1 MKETLHREF
10 QRICSHKRILLAA
23 VAVPLFALLFMA
35 TIFGN
40 GTIENLPVGIVDNSA
55 SPYSQQIILTAQA
68 SPTLQISPQHIFS
81 NESLAKEALQKM
93 EIYGYLVIPSN
104 FSSSLME
111 GNTPTITGVYHNV
124 MLAAGGEVK
133 SAFVKVIGDFSSS
146 LIASQGDLAG
156 ISPIEVE
163 TIAMPTN
170 GIFSSTYNTS
180 LNYGTFLAYPFFFV
194 FFQIFILTFTV
205 YIIGTDLS
213 SQWIPAAGE
222 NRLGSHTRHTL
233 FRHFASFYGGLYGNL
248 AGKLLPYICIFLVQ
262 TLLANWIFFSVA
274 HTPYQGSLLAIVLN
288 SILFILATIAL
299 GVAIISIIPKVSI
312 AISIASMIGALGA
325 TASGVTFPL
334 ENMYPAFQALCGI
347 FPVRH
352 FVLGYQ
358 ASVYLNAPFASTW
371 HIYAIMLLT
380 IPLCLCAAP
389 LLIRALKKG
398 PVKPLPV
405 MWGTSLVIL
414 GGTVGYCILYGL
426 LYHPNIVTDVP
437 IAVIDNSG
445 TPQSREFIRNL
456 DATQQVQASHIC
468 QGLPQAKALM
478 QQNIVKGIITIPS
491 NFGTNITQGI
501 EAPFAVIQTTTSFL
515 YYLTI
520 QTGIAS
526 TMQQTNN
533 TLRQST
539 VQALPLSQQLLL
551 AQTPTVQYDD
561 VTMYNHNGGYG
572 SYLLPIA
579 LIIIVFQTMLM
590 SGGILAGDRTTSPI
604 KFVPIL
610 AGGYMLLSFFI
621 VGLVPELF
629 SLPALANRW
638 ELALFMALFII
649 TTAAFIGAVTPLFK
663 DPEEVMLYVPFFSIG
678 LIFLSGS
685 SYPINGI
692 PHIWQIIHY
701 AFPTSPGIIGY
712 LKLNSMG
719 GSLHHII
726 PQMATLLAQLLIY
739 GTLFFLYM
747 RKLSKR
753 NNL

>member
-1 MKETLHREF
+1 MKETLHREL

-35 TIFGN
+35 TIFGY

-55 SPYSQQIILTAQA
+55 SPYSRQIILTAQA

-81 NESLAKEALQKM
+81 NESQAKEALLKM

-133 SAFVKVIGDFSSS
+133 AAFVKVIGDFSTS

-205 YIIGTDLS
+205 YVIGTDLG
-213 SQWIPAAGE
+213 SQWIPTTQE
-222 NRLGSHTRHTL
+222 GSPLHNVRK
-233 FRHFASFYGGLYGNL
+233 LYRNL
-248 AGKLLPYICIFLVQ
+248 VGKLLPYICIFLVQ

-358 ASVYLNAPFASTW
+358 ASVYLNAPFAHTW
-371 HIYAIMLLT
+371 HLYAIMLLT

-398 PVKPLPV
+398 PARPLPV

-478 QQNIVKGIITIPS
+478 QQDIVKGIISIPS
-491 NFGTNITQGI
+491 SFGTNITQGV

-539 VQALPLSQQLLL
+539 VQTLPLSQQLLL
-551 AQTPTVQYDD
+551 SQTPAAHYDD
-561 VTMYNHNGGYG
+561 VPIYNHNGGYG

-579 LIIIVFQTMLM
+579 LIIIIFQTMLM

-701 AFPTSPGIIGY
+701 ALPTSPGIIGY

>member
-1 MKETLHREF
+1 MKEALHREL

-40 GTIENLPVGIVDNSA
+40 GKIENLPVGIVDNSA
-55 SPYSQQIILTAQA
+55 TPYSRQIILTAQA

-81 NESLAKEALQKM
+81 NESQAKEALQKM
-93 EIYGYLVIPSN
+93 EIYGYLVIPDR

-111 GNTPTITGVYHNV
+111 GNTPTITGVYHNA

-133 SAFVKVIGDFSSS
+133 AAFVKVIGDFSTS

-156 ISPIEVE
+156 VSPIEVE

-205 YIIGTDLS
+205 YIIGTDLNT
-213 SQWIPAAGE
+213 QWIPTAQE
-222 NRLGSHTRHTL
+222 ESPLRNLRR
-233 FRHFASFYGGLYGNL
+233 LYGNL
-248 AGKLLPYICIFLVQ
+248 IGKMLPYICIFLVQ

-274 HTPYQGSLLAIVLN
+274 HTPYQGSMLAIVLN
-288 SILFILATIAL
+288 SILFIMATMVL

-334 ENMYPAFQALCGI
+334 ENMYPAFQALCSI

-358 ASVYLNAPFASTW
+358 ASVYLNAPFAYTW
-371 HIYAIMLLT
+371 QIYATMLLT

-437 IAVIDNSG
+437 IAVIDNSCSA
-445 TPQSREFIRNL
+445 QSREFIRNL

-478 QQNIVKGIITIPS
+478 QQDIVKGIITIPS
-491 NFGTNITQGI
+491 NFGTSIIQGI

-520 QTGIAS
+520 QTGIAA
-526 TMQQTNN
+526 TMQETNN
-533 TLRQST
+533 NLRQST
-539 VQALPLSQQLLL
+539 VETLPLSQQLLL
-551 AQTPTVQYDD
+551 SQTPTAHYDD
-561 VTMYNHNGGYG
+561 VPMGNHNGGYG

-579 LIIIVFQTMLM
+579 LIIIIFQTMLM

-604 KFVPIL
+604 KFVPML
-610 AGGYMLLSFFI
+610 AGGYMLLSLFI

-638 ELALFMALFII
+638 ELALFMTLFIL

-692 PHIWQIIHY
+692 PHIWQIVHY
-701 AFPTSPGIIGY
+701 VFPTSPGIIGY

-726 PQMATLLAQLLIY
+726 PQTATLLAQLLIY
-739 GTLFFLYM
+739 GTVAAIYIKKIS
-747 RKLSKR
+747 RR

>member
-1 MKETLHREF
+1 MKGTLYRELL
-10 QRICSHKRILLAA
+10 RIFNRKRLLLAPL
-23 VAVPLFALLFMA
+23 AVPLFALLFMA

-40 GTIENLPVGIVDNSA
+40 GTIEELPVGIVDNSA
-55 SPYSQQIILTAQA
+55 SPYSRQIILTAQA
-68 SPTLQISPQHIFS
+68 SPTLKISTGHIFS
-81 NESLAKEALQKM
+81 NESQAREAMQKM
-93 EIYGYLVIPSN
+93 EIYGYLVIPSD

-111 GNTPTITGVYHNV
+111 GNQPTITGVYHNA

-133 SAFVKVIGDFSSS
+133 AAFVKVIGDFSTS
-146 LIASQGDLAG
+146 LIASQGNLAG

-180 LNYGTFLAYPFFFV
+180 LNYGTFLAYPFFFI

-213 SQWIPAAGE
+213 PQWLTATQKKSTIRTIG
-222 NRLGSHTRHTL
+222 N
-233 FRHFASFYGGLYGNL
+233 LYGSL
-248 AGKLLPYICIFLVQ
+248 AGKLLPYACIFLAQ
-262 TLLANWIFFSVA
+262 TLLANWVFFTVA

-288 SILFILATIAL
+288 SILFIGATMAL
-299 GVAIISIIPKVSI
+299 GIAIISIIPKVSI

-325 TASGVTFPL
+325 TASGVTFPV
-334 ENMYPAFQALCGI
+334 ENMYPAFQALCSI

-352 FVLGYQ
+352 FILGYQ
-358 ASVYLNAPFASTW
+358 ASVYLNAPFALTW
-371 HIYAIMLLT
+371 HTYALLLLA

-389 LLIRALKKG
+389 LLRRAVKDG
-398 PVKPLPV
+398 RAKPLPV

-426 LYHPNIVTDVP
+426 LYHPNIVTEVP
-437 IAVIDNSG
+437 VAVIDNSQ
-445 TPQSREFIRNL
+445 TPASREYLRNL
-456 DATQQVQASHIC
+456 DATQQVHAAYIC
-468 QGLPQAKALM
+468 QDLPQAQSLM
-478 QQNIVKGIITIPS
+478 QQNIVKGIVTIPAS
-491 NFGTNITQGI
+491 FASRISQGA

-526 TMQQTNN
+526 TMQQANN

-539 VQALPLSQQLLL
+539 VQVLPLSQQLLL
-551 AQTPTVQYDD
+551 SQTPTVQYDD
-561 VTMYNHNGGYG
+561 VTVYNHNGGYG

-579 LIIIVFQTMLM
+579 LIIIIFQTMLM
-590 SGGILAGDRTTSPI
+590 SGGILAGGRSISPL
-604 KFVPIL
+604 KFIPML
-610 AGGYMLLSFFI
+610 AGGYFLLSLFI

-638 ELALFMALFII
+638 ELALFMALFIL
-649 TTAAFIGAVTPLFK
+649 TTAAFTGAVTPLFK
-663 DPEEVMLYVPFFSIG
+663 DPEEVMLYVPFFSVG

-692 PHIWQIIHY
+692 PHFWQIVHY
-701 AFPTSPGIIGY
+701 VFPTSPGILGY
-712 LKLNSMG
+712 LKLNSME
-719 GSLHHII
+719 GSLQHII
-726 PQMATLLAQLLIY
+726 PQTATLLAQLLIY
-739 GTLFFLYM
+739 GSVFTLYL
-747 RKLSKR
+747 RKPGKR